1 MEINMI
7 VYIKFTDG
15 STSEYDIS
23 ASCDNEERLTDAI
36 AEGMPLRGFAGN
48 WNSFTKTFTRF
59 QDVGVTIINTRNVSK
74 VTLLDS

>member
-36 AEGMPLRGFAGN
+36 AKGAPILGFAGN